1 MTESIEAMTLDT
13 KTDSIRAH
21 LAKGLAIPA
30 HPLALDA
37 RRQLD
42 ERRQR
47 ALTRYYV
54 EAGSGGLAVGVHTTQ
69 FAIREAGLFERVLE
83 LAAST
88 AEEYGDRPLAM
99 IAGAAGKTAQAVAEA
114 HTAASLGYQAVLVS
128 PAPFRDASEA
138 ELLAHATAIGEVLPV
153 VGFYLQ
159 PAVGGRVL
167 SVDFWRKL
175 ASIPSVVAIKIAPF
189 HRHRTVDVVRGVV
202 EARAEERVT
211 LYTGNDDHIVADLL
225 LPFVFRRDGED
236 VSVRIKGGLLGQW
249 SVWTQAAVD
258 LHKRCLEAAKADA
271 VPIELLAI
279 DAQLT
284 DMNNA
289 VFDVPNDFRGV
300 IAGCHEILRRQG
312 LLDGIWCLD
321 KNETLSPGQA
331 EEITRVSRD
340 YPHLTD
346 DAFVAAH
353 LDRWLDG

>member
-1 MTESIEAMTLDT
+1 MSLD
-13 KTDSIRAH
+13 KTAPSIREH
-21 LAKGLAIPA
+21 LAEGLAIPA
-30 HPLALDA
+30 HPLALNA
-37 RRQLD
+37 NRQLD

-54 EAGSGGLAVGVHTTQ
+54 EAGVGGLAVGVHTTQ
-69 FAIREAGLFERVLE
+69 FAIREAGLYEPVLE

-88 AEEYGDRPLAM
+88 AKEYVNRPLAM
-99 IAGAAGKTAQAVAEA
+99 IAGVAGRTAQAVAEA
-114 HTAASLGYQAVLVS
+114 RAAAALGYHAVLVS

-138 ELLAHATAIGEVLPV
+138 ELLAHAEAIGNILPV

-167 SVDFWRKL
+167 SVDFWREL
-175 ASIPSVVAIKIAPF
+175 ALIPSVIAIKIAPF

-225 LPFVFRRDGED
+225 LPFVLRRDGQD

-249 SVWTQAAVD
+249 SVWTQAAVE
-258 LHKRCLEAAKADA
+258 LHKRCREAAQADA
-271 VPIELLAI
+271 VPAELLAI

-312 LLDGIWCLD
+312 LLEGIWCLD
-321 KNETLSPGQA
+321 KHETLSPGQS

-346 DAFVAAH
+346 DTFVASH
-353 LDRWLDG
+353 LERWLDG